1 MKLSLQ
7 STLAIR
13 SALKEAT
20 ARFAVEDLSS
30 KFTDFHVQAKSDN
43 GELTIYDDD
52 ENELSKCIV
61 EEWADA
67 PESEMRH
74 SVENSV
80 KTELAEINKDGYLEN
95 LNIIK
100 PYSFVLVDDNME
112 TIAEL
117 LLVDDEKL
125 IVSDELMKGLDDE
138 LNDFLKKIMEE

>member
-1 MKLSLQ
+1 M
-7 STLAIR
+7 
-13 SALKEAT
+13 
-20 ARFAVEDLSS
+20 
-30 KFTDFHVQAKSDN
+30 
-43 GELTIYDDD
+43 TIYDDD

-61 EEWADA
+61 QEWADA
-67 PESEMRH
+67 AENEMRR
-74 SVENSV
+74 SVEISV

-125 IVSDELMKGLDDE
+125 IVSDELMKGLDEE
-138 LNDFLKKIMEE
+138 LNDFFKKLMEE